1 MRLKRGIAFAFAKA
15 TDGITYTDPKWQTN
29 RTASAKAGIAF
40 GGYHFY
46 EPNDEPAPQAANFLA
61 ALGDVENMLPP
72 VVDLERTPEAGDE
85 AEYLRDVQAFL
96 SVIEDST
103 GCTPMIYAS
112 PSFYTQYLGTGLGQY
127 PLWLAEYSHTAK
139 PPQGRDWY
147 FWQHQQNGTVDGIS
161 GSVDLDWFA
170 GDADALASLQC

>member
-1 MRLKRGIAFAFAKA
+1 LVASGIAFAFAKA

-85 AEYLRDVQAFL
+85 A
-96 SVIEDST
+96 
-103 GCTPMIYAS
+103 
-112 PSFYTQYLGTGLGQY
+112 
-127 PLWLAEYSHTAK
+127 
-139 PPQGRDWY
+139 
-147 FWQHQQNGTVDGIS
+147 
-161 GSVDLDWFA
+161 
-170 GDADALASLQC
+170 